1 MVGIDFFSVFLEE
14 FVGLVKE
21 DEEVRKGYEVM
32 IEVIVKDVFVL
43 FFLVM
48 FDLIYL
54 SGCFLRILEFF
65 RDVKEVFENVFEIY
79 GFFVDVFKFE
89 SRVRVKEVV
98 EGSLI
103 IVNGIVG
110 GKYWEFVEIFRLGES
125 FGLIFD
131 WVKLKEREK
140 FRIFEKL
147 IV

>member
-65 RDVKEVFENVFEIY
+65 RDVKEAFENV
-79 GFFVDVFKFE
+79 
-89 SRVRVKEVV
+89 
-98 EGSLI
+98 
-103 IVNGIVG
+103 
-110 GKYWEFVEIFRLGES
+110 
-125 FGLIFD
+125 
-131 WVKLKEREK
+131 
-140 FRIFEKL
+140 
-147 IV
+147 